1 VTLRWLPLLLL
12 VCSACQSIPPSRY
25 GVESVAVEGAETFDP
40 DSILNCIA
48 TQERD
53 EVEFDFDVL
62 DSSSCGTPPFE
73 GDAVKL
79 ELWSWPWTEWPYYDR
94 VLVEQDAERIERWYA
109 ARGHH
114 GAEVTETRVLPE
126 SAAESD
132 LMDPDDPE
140 PGCERLDDDE
150 GCEVSV
156 TFVVDEGE
164 PTMIE
169 SVDLYGLENAP
180 VELRQQL
187 RDAVTLKEGDRWD
200 EAFYDRSKASLK
212 QILAEGGYARAQ
224 IKGRVR
230 IDRDARTA
238 HVSIQIS
245 TGPVCVFGE
254 VRVEESGNLP
264 AETIAAAAAIY
275 EGETYSQ
282 QELRDAQRA
291 IYGLGAFSGVTVEPI
306 IPDEG
311 NVIPVEVTVSAARK
325 HRFGLGGGLTSGI
338 IQRNDFSQ
346 VSVSRWDIHLVA
358 RYENRNFLGGLRRL
372 TTKIEPKLIFPQEFP
387 GPENPRP
394 GLTTEVTLR
403 QPAFIEARTNL
414 RLDFRYDLGLDQRD
428 VFFRHQID
436 TGIYLE
442 RYFWHQK
449 IFVSLGL
456 PAFTWYKVPA
466 GEINDRVDRQ
476 VVRPELPDLPKSYFL
491 MRLEQTVWLDLRDDP
506 NRPHGGFYVQLNLQ
520 EAGYLWG
527 RGSSWDYVRVQPDVR
542 VYVPLPR
549 RITIAARFL
558 VGAMFI
564 TSVNDPD
571 IDDISEELGPRTERF
586 YGGGAAGNR
595 GYLANRLGSGRQGGI
610 RRWLAQLELRFPLTA
625 DSGLVLFGDAGDVN
639 RRERLDFRQPQL
651 SVGFGLR
658 YFTPIGAIRVDLGF
672 RVPGL
677 QVVGDGERVGRVTS
691 DDTDVNFFGLTR
703 WPGALHISIGE
714 AF

>member
-1 VTLRWLPLLLL
+1 MIRPLLPLLL
-12 VCSACQSIPPSRY
+12 VCVACQSIPPTRY
-25 GVESVAVEGAETFDP
+25 GVEHVAVEGAETFDP
-40 DSILNCIA
+40 DSIIDCLA
-48 TQERD
+48 VRERD

-62 DSSSCGTPPFE
+62 DSGSCGVPPFQ
-73 GDAVKL
+73 GDPAKI

-114 GAEVTETRVLPE
+114 QARVTETRIVPE
-126 SAAESD
+126 SAQETD
-132 LMDPDDPE
+132 LLDPEDPE
-140 PGCERLDDDE
+140 PGCERRSTDE

-156 TFVVDEGE
+156 TFVVEEGE

-169 SVDLYGLENAP
+169 SLELYGLDNAP
-180 VELRQQL
+180 AELHQQL
-187 RDAVTLKEGDRWD
+187 RDAVSLKVGERWD
-200 EAFYDRSKASLK
+200 EAFYDRSKAALK
-212 QILAEGGYARAQ
+212 QVLAEGGYARAQ
-224 IKGRVR
+224 VKGQVR

-238 HVSIQIS
+238 HVALQIS

-254 VRVEESGNLP
+254 VRVEEAGSLP
-264 AETIAAAAAIY
+264 ADTIAGAAQIY

-282 QELRDAQRA
+282 QAVRDAQRA
-291 IYGLGAFSGVTVEPI
+291 IYGLGAFSAVTVEPV
-306 IPDEG
+306 IPEEG
-311 NVIPVEVTVSAARK
+311 NVIPVKVTVSAARK
-325 HRFGLGGGLTSGI
+325 HRFGLGGGITSGI
-338 IQRNDFSQ
+338 IERNDYSQ
-346 VSVSRWDIHLVA
+346 VSISRWDVHLVA

-387 GPENPRP
+387 GASNPSP

-428 VFFRHQID
+428 IFFRHQID
-436 TGIYLE
+436 TGLYLE
-442 RYFWHQK
+442 RFFWHQH
-449 IFVSLGL
+449 IFISLGL

-466 GEINDRVDRQ
+466 GEINARVRQ
-476 VVRPELPDLPKSYFL
+476 QIAEPELPDLPKSYYL
-491 MRLEQTVWLDLRDDP
+491 MRLEQVFRLDLRDDAT
-506 NRPHGGFYVQLNLQ
+506 RPHGGFFFQLNLQ
-520 EAGYLWG
+520 EAGYIWG
-527 RGSSWDYVRVQPDVR
+527 RASSWDYIRIQPDVR
-542 VYVPLPR
+542 AYIPLPR

-564 TSVNDPD
+564 TDVNDAN
-571 IDDISEELGPRTERF
+571 IDDISEEIGPRTERF

-625 DSGLVLFGDAGDVN
+625 DIGLVLFGDAGDVN
-639 RRERLDFRQPQL
+639 RRARLDFKQPQL

-672 RVPGL
+672 RIPQL
-677 QVVGDGERVGRVTS
+677 QVIGDGERVGRVAS